1 MPIPSGAASGS
12 ACWASRR
19 LFLFFASFVA
29 YDLVRNLY
37 EFQSGGTMGSGL
49 VRAIAGM
56 FGGA

>member
-1 MPIPSGAASGS
+1 
-12 ACWASRR
+12 
-19 LFLFFASFVA
+19 LFLFLASFVA

-37 EFQSGGTMGSGL
+37 DFQSSGTMGSGL